1 MVRLMGNH
9 LIIPGGTR
17 PIDATGKYV
26 IIIIISIIILS
37 IIIFILDIIIFIVVN
52 IIIFNVV
59 LILLLIKPADCHHHK
74 VRLDTLSLIS
84 ILKTGDKSDDSD
96 DDDNNDNTRDKS
108 DDSDDDDTNCLQS
121 QVHPSWWHRHERCS
135 SAAWLWSVM
144 IRMIDD
150 DYDGYGQL
158 HTKF

>member
-37 IIIFILDIIIFIVVN
+37 TIIFILDIIILIIVN

-59 LILLLIKPADCHHHK
+59 LILLLITPADCHRHK
-74 VRLDTLSLIS
+74 VRHDTLTTIYN
-84 ILKTGDKSDDSD
+84 TQGESDDSGD
-96 DDDNNDNTRDKS
+96 ADMMII
-108 DDSDDDDTNCLQS
+108 TNCLQS
-121 QVHPSWWHRHERCS
+121 QVHPSWWHRHECCS
-135 SAAWLWSVM
+135 SASWLWSVM
-144 IRMIDD
+144 IRMTDD